1 MIMADKVSEVVSS
14 SHEDHG
20 LQTNKEHLSFLPPPS
35 SVPSQVSPPSDQ
47 VFLQA
52 SVVFQQLREE
62 KSVTQQLLR
71 YDKKTDAPL
80 VESGERATQRQTYQL
95 AFNTLKYQD
104 LLENVIIDSC
114 FHTSQ
119 HISSDLLPLAM
130 VMLLDF
136 QDRRFL
142 LREHSTKEGEEPLP
156 EVKALESSLYRCK
169 TKLAASFARCRV
181 KQNLQ
186 SVSCFLC
193 DPVRTKHQRAKRLP
207 LYAWVNTLKMS
218 VEEVCETL
226 RGAGLC
232 EGKNIADLG
241 ESVFSRDPLCPDTL
255 VFSQHLNATLQQ
267 SSLTTT
273 HVLHIQDRSV
283 CMAVSV
289 LRPLLF
295 GNTDVLVVGA
305 FSAVTVAHIAV
316 AATACSGRVLVCGGD
331 HTTLHVKEIQEL
343 LTEINMKN
351 VRVLSEAFYS
361 LDELNLAIKHL
372 KVILVLPQCSVSA
385 LNDPVPTIQSEH
397 GDWDLLSELS
407 RGSVSRKKIHTMAS
421 QQAKLLAH
429 ALTFPKVQTVV
440 YCTRSVYP
448 EENEQLV
455 QRVLG
460 RTYTHPKLLPF
471 KVNGPIFPDDFQ
483 SGETEE
489 SKFFRL
495 EPSHFTNGCFIARL
509 SRQADPTKLET
520 VHDVL
525 ARAAAKGLLGGIIHE
540 QSKNVKKG
548 KSRKNRVAS
557 AASKAP
563 SPSREERQTGRELDP
578 VAASERS
585 ETGEGDIKPSEEGED
600 HIKEECEKK
609 EKNAGHKRKVKR
621 RTKQTPT
628 VSKSHS
634 KSHKKNPT
642 KKKVNQ
648 ALKRGQKVKKSQPRQ
663 IPRLTLTLMSSA
675 KQLSPITAIAHKL
688 IDNPMIKSKESV
700 LNSPSPARKHISPAK
715 STPST
720 PQAAKEVKR
729 RNTQTNSKKETLADA
744 AKAVSSFDTCE
755 KVERPKNEVV
765 TQKEKAAHFVLPPVP
780 SPSPVSLHS
789 KSGLSSISASSSSV
803 YLPGL

>member
-1 MIMADKVSEVVSS
+1 MSCVVPVRMI
-14 SHEDHG
+14 
-20 LQTNKEHLSFLPPPS
+20 LQCK
-35 SVPSQVSPPSDQ
+35 D
-47 VFLQA
+47 
-52 SVVFQQLREE
+52 
-62 KSVTQQLLR
+62 
-71 YDKKTDAPL
+71 
-80 VESGERATQRQTYQL
+80 
-95 AFNTLKYQD
+95 QD

-273 HVLHIQDRSV
+273 HVLHIQEGEPGLDRSV

-397 GDWDLLSELS
+397 GAQDRLFVCCLC
-407 RGSVSRKKIHTMAS
+407 V
-421 QQAKLLAH
+421 KLH
-429 ALTFPKVQTVV
+429 YK
-440 YCTRSVYP
+440 R
-448 EENEQLV
+448 
-455 QRVLG
+455 
-460 RTYTHPKLLPF
+460 
-471 KVNGPIFPDDFQ
+471 VNGPIFPDDFQ